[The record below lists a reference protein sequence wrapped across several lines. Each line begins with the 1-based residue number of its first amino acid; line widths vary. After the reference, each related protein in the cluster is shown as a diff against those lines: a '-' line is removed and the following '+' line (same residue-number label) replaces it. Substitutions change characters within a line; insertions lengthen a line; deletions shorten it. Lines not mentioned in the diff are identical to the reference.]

1 MNNMHQTL
9 LVELFTEELPPKV
22 LKKLGDAFAS
32 LIAHGLKDRS
42 LTGHST
48 ISNSPNGVAFEAK
61 VFATPRRLA
70 VCISHVLDVA
80 ADQSFVEK
88 LMPVAVGLDKD
99 GHATP
104 ALTKK
109 LAAKN
114 LAHIDVATLEREHD
128 GKADQLIYRGMAE
141 GQSLQ
146 AGLQQALDEAIKN
159 LPVPKV
165 MSYQLA
171 DGATTVQF
179 VRPAHGLVALYGA
192 NVVPV
197 TALGLTAGRTTH
209 GHRFQ
214 GAADIEL
221 KHADEYESRLE
232 NEGAVVANF
241 DKRKN
246 DIESQLRETAELH
259 GANLG
264 PTDEYAALLDEV
276 TALVERPTV
285 YVGAFET
292 EFLSVPAE
300 CLILTMKLNQKYFP
314 LFNRAGKLS
323 NQFLIVSN
331 MRLDDPHNIIEGN
344 QRVVRPRLSDA
355 RFFFETDKKSTLD
368 ARVLKLAN
376 VVYHNKLGNQLQRTE
391 RVEKLGGQIA
401 KLIGAD
407 VTQTMRA
414 AHLAKADLLT
424 DMVGEFPELQ
434 GTMGRYY
441 ALQDGESP
449 AVGDAIEQHYW
460 PKGAGGVLPQNVVAT
475 AVMLADKLETLA
487 GLFGIGQVPTG
498 DKDPFALR
506 RHALGVIRVL
516 IELKLTVTLPELVAA
531 AFASFFSVA
540 GFTNASTE
548 LETFIQ
554 ERLRGYLREQSYSAL
569 EVESVLAQRPA
580 RLDQLPERLAAV
592 REFMSLPEALNL
604 AAANKRIGNILK
616 KSDPVTSNAQQAMLA
631 EPTEHSLFEAM
642 QSTAPKFDQYFAA
655 QNYTAALK
663 SLAPLKIPVDAFFE
677 NVMVNADDL
686 ALRNNRLALLN
697 DLHLMMNK
705 VADLSKLAA

>member
-1 MNNMHQTL
+1 MHQTL

-368 ARVLKLAN
+368 ARVLKLAT

-449 AVGDAIEQHYW
+449 AVADAIEQHYW
-460 PKGAGGVLPQNVVAT
+460 PKGAGGVLPQNLVAT

-592 REFMSLPEALNL
+592 REFMSLPEAVSL

-616 KSDPVTSNAQQAMLA
+616 KSDAVTSIAQAALLA
-631 EPTEHSLFEAM
+631 EPAERSLFDAM
-642 QSTAPKFDQYFAA
+642 KATAPEFDKHFAA
-655 QNYTAALK
+655 QNYTAALQ

-677 NVMVNADDL
+677 NVMVNAEDA
-686 ALRNNRLALLN
+686 ALRANRLALLN
-697 DLHLMMNK
+697 DLHVMMNK

>member
-1 MNNMHQTL
+1 MHQTL

-460 PKGAGGVLPQNVVAT
+460 PKGAGGVLPQNLVAT

-592 REFMSLPEALNL
+592 REFMSLPEAVSL

-616 KSDPVTSNAQQAMLA
+616 KSDAVTSIAQAALLA
-631 EPTEHSLFEAM
+631 EPAERSLFDAM
-642 QSTAPKFDQYFAA
+642 KATAPEFDKHFAA
-655 QNYTAALK
+655 QNYTAALQ

-677 NVMVNADDL
+677 NVMVNAEDA
-686 ALRNNRLALLN
+686 ALRANRLALLN
-697 DLHLMMNK
+697 DLHVMMNK